1 MERDLNWGKIPN
13 GGFMIFNSIKI
24 TIAIFMAAVL
34 MLPGLGFGGE
44 KEWHAVRI
52 ANDSDRVED
61 CEFLGEVK
69 GKSSWGGVVE
79 NAAES
84 KALNNI
90 KKNAWKMGA
99 NFVLMTT
106 GKSGWGGSKYRGE
119 AYLCE
124 PDEDAARAEMTVLG
138 GVEVCGPEKPAVDF
152 LGAVKSQQ
160 GSAGSTI
167 TAYDFEVPVRI
178 TFGGLEADLG
188 RLVTKD
194 GRVEQV
200 IVGWQG
206 LAKADQDQVWSE
218 LRQSFEAS
226 KGKSGS
232 GKNADRATWIEAGQR
247 KETTIVSDVDHSA
260 IRIEVICRESAD
272 ASGRRTVETAF

>member
-1 MERDLNWGKIPN
+1 
-13 GGFMIFNSIKI
+13 MIFKSIKNV
-24 TIAIFMAAVL
+24 TAIFVAAVL
-34 MLPGLGFGGE
+34 ILPSLGFGGE
-44 KEWHAVRI
+44 KEWEAVRI
-52 ANDSDRVED
+52 ANDSDRVEE

-69 GKSSWGGVVE
+69 GKSSWGGLVE

-124 PDEDAARAEMTVLG
+124 LDEDASIAEMTVLG
-138 GVEVCGPEKPAVDF
+138 GVEVCGPEEPAIDF
-152 LGAVKSQQ
+152 LGAVASEQ
-160 GSAGSTI
+160 GGSGKTN
-167 TAYDFEVPVRI
+167 TTYNFEVPISI

-188 RLVTKD
+188 RLVTID

-206 LAKADQDQVWSE
+206 LAKADQNQVWAE

-226 KGKSGS
+226 KGKSSS
-232 GKNADRATWIEAGQR
+232 GKKADRATWMEAGQR
-247 KETTIVSDVDHSA
+247 KETTIVSDINHSS
-260 IRIEVICRESAD
+260 IRIEVICRESAG
-272 ASGRRTVETAF
+272 ASGKRTVEASF